1 MEITPEQFEKI
12 KDSLPIQRGNVTLPN
27 LQVVNAI
34 LFIAEQGCKW
44 RGLPE
49 RFGKWHSVYTRLNRW
64 SKNGVLERVFEKLQQ
79 EQIVRIKI
87 EAFSPDS
94 TSVKVHPDGTGA
106 LKKRAASHRQ
116 IPWRME
122 HQNSYGCRGCSNGHN
137 LLPVGWQRSRC
148 SAGPIAAGR
157 SGTDAGRPAVVDG

>member
-87 EAFSPDS
+87 EAFSLDS
-94 TSVKVHPDGTGA
+94 TIVKVHPDGTGA
-106 LKKRAASHRQ
+106 LKKRTAGHRQ
-116 IPWRME
+116 IAWRMDR
-122 HQNSYGCRGCSNGHN
+122 QNSSGCRGFSNGHN
-137 LLPVGWQRSRC
+137 PGAVVRQRKRC
-148 SAGPIAAGR
+148 PLRRTTAAR
-157 SGTDAGRPAVVDG
+157 TGTDARWSSADHG

>member
-1 MEITPEQFEKI
+1 MPYNSLMEITPEQFERI

-64 SKNGVLERVFEKLQQ
+64 SKNGVLDRVFEKLQQ

-87 EAFSPDS
+87 EAFCLDS
-94 TSVKVHPDGTGA
+94 TSIKVHPDGTGA
-106 LKKRAASHRQ
+106 LKKTDRKPSASPAADGTLKF
-116 IPWRME
+116 IWLPRMLE
-122 HQNSYGCRGCSNGHN
+122 
-137 LLPVGWQRSRC
+137 
-148 SAGPIAAGR
+148 
-157 SGTDAGRPAVVDG
+157 RP

>member
-1 MEITPEQFEKI
+1 MEITPEQFERI
-12 KDSLPIQRGNVTLPN
+12 KDSLPTQRGNVTLPN

-64 SKNGVLERVFEKLQQ
+64 SKNGVLERVFEKLQL

-87 EAFSPDS
+87 EAFSLDS

-106 LKKRAASHRQ
+106 LKKTGRKPLANPAADGTPKF
-116 IPWRME
+116 IWLPRMLE
-122 HQNSYGCRGCSNGHN
+122 
-137 LLPVGWQRSRC
+137 
-148 SAGPIAAGR
+148 
-157 SGTDAGRPAVVDG
+157 RP

>member
-87 EAFSPDS
+87 EAFALDS

-106 LKKRAASHRQ
+106 LKKTARKPLANPVADGTLKF
-116 IPWRME
+116 IWLPRMLE
-122 HQNSYGCRGCSNGHN
+122 
-137 LLPVGWQRSRC
+137 
-148 SAGPIAAGR
+148 
-157 SGTDAGRPAVVDG
+157 RP

>member
-1 MEITPEQFEKI
+1 MEITSEQFEKI
-12 KDSLPIQRGNVTLPN
+12 KNSLPIQRGNVTLPN

-34 LFIAEQGCKW
+34 LFIAERGCKW

-87 EAFSPDS
+87 EAFCLDS

-106 LKKRAASHRQ
+106 LKKTARRPSVSPAA
-116 IPWRME
+116 
-122 HQNSYGCRGCSNGHN
+122 
-137 LLPVGWQRSRC
+137 
-148 SAGPIAAGR
+148 
-157 SGTDAGRPAVVDG
+157 DGRPRFLWLPRMIERP

>member
-1 MEITPEQFEKI
+1 MEITAEQFERI

-64 SKNGVLERVFEKLQQ
+64 SKKGVLDRVFEKLQQ

-87 EAFSPDS
+87 EAFCLDS
-94 TSVKVHPDGTGA
+94 TSIKVHPDGTGA
-106 LKKRAASHRQ
+106 LKKRTTVHRQ
-116 IPWRME
+116 VPWRME
-122 HQNSYGCRGCSNGHN
+122 HQDSYGCRG
-137 LLPVGWQRSRC
+137 
-148 SAGPIAAGR
+148 
-157 SGTDAGRPAVVDG
+157 